1 MAIIRGIIF
10 DLDGTLLDTLQD
22 IADSVNH
29 VMRRHAFPEHD
40 ASAIQSFI
48 GDGAEMLIRRA
59 LPAGQRTEER
69 VTACLKAFLQEYEDR
84 LGNHTRPYVGI
95 HRMLNAI
102 QAAGIHMAVFS
113 NKPHV
118 FTEQCVERFLGKWR
132 FVRVLGQS
140 SRFPKKPDPAGAMAI
155 AAGLQEDP
163 GRIIYA
169 GDSATDIQTALAA
182 GMIPLGV
189 AWGFGPGSELVAAGC
204 RFLAHQPADVLTFIA
219 LENRNSSL

>member
-1 MAIIRGIIF
+1 
-10 DLDGTLLDTLQD
+10 
-22 IADSVNH
+22 
-29 VMRRHAFPEHD
+29 
-40 ASAIQSFI
+40 
-48 GDGAEMLIRRA
+48 
-59 LPAGQRTEER
+59 
-69 VTACLKAFLQEYEDR
+69 
-84 LGNHTRPYVGI
+84 
-95 HRMLNAI
+95 
-102 QAAGIHMAVFS
+102 
-113 NKPHV
+113 
-118 FTEQCVERFLGKWR
+118 
-132 FVRVLGQS
+132 
-140 SRFPKKPDPAGAMAI
+140 MAI